1 MCYHFALFEL
11 VRPIIL
17 GGSTAQPDG
26 TERINPPAFAISARD
41 ASIKA
46 LRQLLV
52 RREALYGGLGINA
65 LFSSPACAVIFEAMP
80 TASPS
85 SPGYTPSAHMA
96 FLTGL
101 RLLMHLSRSIHVVY
115 YGVLGVQQAASRSA
129 FHVPVEADK
138 IFEEAAKALDN
149 NPWQEKSRK
158 QVLSDWVVDLSR
170 PTPDDAS
177 GRLGNLVAEMDH
189 MAIKDD
195 KQDR

>member
-1 MCYHFALFEL
+1 MCYHFAIFEL
-11 VRPIIL
+11 FRPVVL
-17 GGSTAQPDG
+17 EGSTAQLDG

-41 ASIKA
+41 AAIKA

-115 YGVLGVQQAASRSA
+115 YGVLSIQQAASRSA
-129 FHVPVEADK
+129 LRVPVEADK
-138 IFEEAAKALDN
+138 IFREAAKALEN
-149 NPWQEKSRK
+149 NPWQEKPRK

-189 MAIKDD
+189 LAVKDN
-195 KQDR
+195 K

>member
-1 MCYHFALFEL
+1 MCYHFAIFEL
-11 VRPIIL
+11 FRPVVL
-17 GGSTAQPDG
+17 GGSITQPDD
-26 TERINPPAFAISARD
+26 TERFDPPEYAIIARD
-41 ASIKA
+41 AAIKA

-129 FHVPVEADK
+129 LPVPVEADR
-138 IFEEAAKALDN
+138 IFKEAAEALEN
-149 NPWQEKSRK
+149 NPWQEQPRK
-158 QVLSDWVVDLSR
+158 EVLSDWVVDLSR
-170 PTPDDAS
+170 PTGNDAS
-177 GRLGNLVAEMDH
+177 GRLGNLVAEMGH
-189 MAIKDD
+189 LVINDD
-195 KQDR
+195 M